1 MKNFK
6 HYDANSVEET
16 LSILAEYKD
25 KAKICAGGTALLDVM
40 KRRILPSPEVVVN
53 IKNIPGMNEIT
64 EDEQGLKIGPLVTLS
79 DVEKSSLIKSKYGI
93 LSQTAA
99 LVATPA
105 IRNMGTIVGNLI
117 QHVRCWYYLKPDFN
131 CYRKGGSICF
141 ASSGDNRYHAIME
154 QKVCVAT
161 NPSDMAIA
169 LAVLNAKLQIQ
180 NTEGQRD
187 VELKDFFI
195 TLGNTLNPEDMI
207 TSIIVP
213 NAPLKGMF
221 KKSSYRKA
229 IDFAIVSAASATT
242 DKGNLLALGGVAPI
256 PIIGTTEEVNSAI
269 DNATPLSMNKYK
281 VQIAKTLIKEVM

>member
-256 PIIGTTEEVNSAI
+256 PIIGTAEEVNSAI

>member
-53 IKNIPGMNEIT
+53 IKNIPGMNEIA
-64 EDEQGLKIGPLVTLS
+64 EDDQGLKIGPLVTLS
-79 DVEKSSLIKSKYGI
+79 DVEKSSLINSKYGI

-131 CYRKGGSICF
+131 CYRKGGPICF

-161 NPSDMAIA
+161 NPSDMAIS

-195 TLGNTLNPEDMI
+195 PLGNTLNPEDMI

-213 NAPLKGMF
+213 NAPSKGMF
-221 KKSSYRKA
+221 KKSAYRKA

-256 PIIGTTEEVNSAI
+256 PIIGTAEEVNSAI

-281 VQIAKTLIKEVM
+281 VQIAKTLVKEVM

>member
-1 MKNFK
+1 MKSFK
-6 HYDANSVEET
+6 HYDANSVENA

-25 KAKICAGGTALLDVM
+25 KAKLCAGGTALLDVM
-40 KRRILPSPEVVVN
+40 KRRISPTPEVVVN

-64 EDEQGLKIGPLVTLS
+64 EDEEGLKIGPLVTIS
-79 DVEKSSLIKSKYGI
+79 DLEKSSLIKSKYGI
-93 LSQTAA
+93 LSQAA
-99 LVATPA
+99 ASVATPA
-105 IRNMGTIVGNLI
+105 IRNMGTIVGNLT
-117 QHVRCWYYLKPDFN
+117 QHVRCWYYLKPDFK
-131 CYRKGGSICF
+131 CYRKGGTICY
-141 ASSGDNRYHAIME
+141 ATSGDNRYHSIME

-169 LAVLNAKLQIQ
+169 LSALNAKLQIR
-180 NTEGQRD
+180 NSEGQRNVD
-187 VELKDFFI
+187 LKDFFI

-213 NAPLKGMF
+213 NAPSKGMF
-221 KKSSYRKA
+221 KKFSYRKA

-242 DKGNLLALGGVAPI
+242 EEGTLIALGGVAPV
-256 PIIGTTEEVNSAI
+256 PIVGTTEEINSSI